1 MVKFLLQRLIC
12 CMTQEDNLYK
22 ILDILPS
29 ATTREIKEAY
39 RRKSMEHHPDKG
51 GDPVLFDQIKKAHDV
66 LSDPH
71 KRNRYDLYANVVLV
85 GVDEVFEQQDP
96 SMQDLK
102 FDIKQSMGNVS
113 IKQVK

>member
-1 MVKFLLQRLIC
+1 
-12 CMTQEDNLYK
+12 MTQEDNLYK
-22 ILDILPS
+22 ILEVTPS
-29 ATTREIKEAY
+29 ATTGEIKEAY
-39 RRKSMEHHPDKG
+39 RRKSMEHHPDRG
-51 GDPVLFDQIKKAHDV
+51 GNPVLFDQVKKAHDV

-71 KRNRYDLYANVVLV
+71 KRNRYDLYINVVRIN
-85 GVDEVFEQQDP
+85 VDEVFVQQDP

>member
-1 MVKFLLQRLIC
+1 
-12 CMTQEDNLYK
+12 MTQEDNLYK
-22 ILDILPS
+22 ILEVTPS
-29 ATTREIKEAY
+29 ATTGEIKEAY
-39 RRKSMEHHPDKG
+39 RRKSMKHHPDRG
-51 GDPVLFDQIKKAHDV
+51 GNPALFDQVKKAHDV

-71 KRNRYDLYANVVLV
+71 KRNRYDLYINVVRV
-85 GVDEVFEQQDP
+85 NVDEVFVQQDP